1 MIVNG
6 ATAASPRFVDLSPQ
20 RRWPASLAAAALAIA
35 SLVHFGFGARG
46 LISAGLVCCLCVLAA
61 IDLECRVIPNRI
73 VLPATGIILV
83 AQLAFF
89 GDFALEWIACGL
101 GAALVL
107 FLPTLFKADAI
118 GMGDVKLGLLL
129 GVGLGIDVVRALLLG
144 SLAAVP
150 AALWIL
156 ATRGVDAR
164 SETIPLGPFLAL
176 GGVLALFLGDLPS

>member
-1 MIVNG
+1 MNG
-6 ATAASPRFVDLSPQ
+6 VTEASPRFFELSPE
-20 RRWPASLAAAALAIA
+20 RRLPASLAAAALAIA
-35 SLVHFGFGARG
+35 SLVHFGLGARG
-46 LISAGLVCCLCVLAA
+46 VISAGFVCCLCVLAA
-61 IDLECRVIPNRI
+61 IDLECRMIPNRI

-83 AQLAFF
+83 AQIEFF
-89 GDFALEWIACGL
+89 GVALEWIACGL

-107 FLPTLFKADAI
+107 FLPTLFRADAI

-129 GVGLGIDVVRALLLG
+129 GVGLGVDVVRALLLG

-156 ATRGVDAR
+156 ATRGMAAR

>member
-1 MIVNG
+1 MNG
-6 ATAASPRFVDLSPQ
+6 VTEASPRFFELSPE

-35 SLVHFGFGARG
+35 SLVHFGLGARG
-46 LISAGLVCCLCVLAA
+46 VISAGLVCCLCVLAA
-61 IDLECRVIPNRI
+61 IDLECRMIPNRI

-83 AQLAFF
+83 AQIAFF

-107 FLPTLFKADAI
+107 FLPTLFRADAI

-129 GVGLGIDVVRALLLG
+129 GVGLGVDVVRALLLG

-156 ATRGVDAR
+156 ATRGMAAR

>member
-1 MIVNG
+1 VNG
-6 ATAASPRFVDLSPQ
+6 AGEASPRFAELSPQ
-20 RRWPASLAAAALAIA
+20 RRWLASLAAGTFAIA
-35 SLVHFGFGARG
+35 SLAHFGLGARG
-46 LISAGLVCCLCVLAA
+46 LISAGFVSCLCVLAA

-73 VLPATGIILV
+73 VLPAVGVILA

-89 GDFALEWIACGL
+89 GSHALEWIACGL

-107 FLPTLFKADAI
+107 FLPTLFRADAI

-129 GVGLGIDVVRALLLG
+129 GVGLGTDVAKALLLG

-150 AALWIL
+150 VALWIL
-156 ATRGVDAR
+156 STRGLAAR

-176 GGVLALFLGDLPS
+176 GGVLALFLGSLPS